1 MNADETVRI
10 LINDLK
16 RFMREEL
23 ARTLRQVT
31 TGSPESVIE
40 PVTGHPVIDPFTG
53 QPLTRPVLEH
63 IKTLHSQLA
72 KAGLCDNREFHD
84 ALHELLLDA
93 AAAPVF
99 RLLAILDGES
109 PLSNNVTLE
118 LRVKGGQT
126 LPTHLHEILFPID
139 HDR

>member
-1 MNADETVRI
+1 MNADECVRI
-10 LINDLK
+10 LINDLR

-31 TGSPESVIE
+31 TGQPELVTE
-40 PVTGHPVIDPFTG
+40 PVTGRPIIDPFTG

-63 IKTLHSQLA
+63 IKTLHAKLA
-72 KAGLCDNREFHD
+72 ASSLSEDVAFRE

-99 RLLAILDGES
+99 RLLGILDGEA
-109 PLSNNVTLE
+109 PLS
-118 LRVKGGQT
+118 QT
-126 LPTHLHEILFPID
+126 SVF
-139 HDR
+139 